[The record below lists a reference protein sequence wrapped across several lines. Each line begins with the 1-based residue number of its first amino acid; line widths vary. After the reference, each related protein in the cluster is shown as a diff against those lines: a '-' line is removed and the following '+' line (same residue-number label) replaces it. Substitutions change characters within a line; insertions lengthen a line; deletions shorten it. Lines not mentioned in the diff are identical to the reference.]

1 MKTRSSREFTESEIS
16 TISDTYHEWK
26 KVGGSYGDRKGF
38 CKSANLA
45 DIEKHNFVLTPGRYV
60 GIPDEVEDGVS
71 FEDRM
76 SEFTMALGEQMREG
90 QLLDEEIKK
99 QLLKVGFSVGDA

>member
-1 MKTRSSREFTESEIS
+1 L
-16 TISDTYHEWK
+16 
-26 KVGGSYGDRKGF
+26 V
-38 CKSANLA
+38 

-60 GIPDEVEDGVS
+60 GIPDEVEDDVS

-76 SEFTMALGEQMREG
+76 SALTMALGEQMSEG

-99 QLLKVGFSVGDA
+99 QLAKVGFVVSDRNVDF